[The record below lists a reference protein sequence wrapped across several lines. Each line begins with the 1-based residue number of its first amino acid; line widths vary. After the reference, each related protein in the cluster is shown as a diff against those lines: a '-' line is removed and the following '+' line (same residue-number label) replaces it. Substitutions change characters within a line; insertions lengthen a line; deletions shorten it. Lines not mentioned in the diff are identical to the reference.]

1 MLFSVSFHDF
11 IFKAE
16 ITICPLKGRGQ
27 RMDVL
32 IEMRTQLRFRDA
44 ANGGVRLSHGY
55 IVQIVEVA
63 EDAYLPELDG

>member
-1 MLFSVSFHDF
+1 
-11 IFKAE
+11 
-16 ITICPLKGRGQ
+16 
-27 RMDVL
+27 MDVL

-63 EDAYLPELDG
+63 EDAYLPNLVTPVSRAKRIALSIVFNTP